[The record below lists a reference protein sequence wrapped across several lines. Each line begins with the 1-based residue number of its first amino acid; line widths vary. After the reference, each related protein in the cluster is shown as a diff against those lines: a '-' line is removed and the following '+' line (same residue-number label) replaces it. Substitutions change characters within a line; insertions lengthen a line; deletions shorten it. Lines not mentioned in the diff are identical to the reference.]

1 MYIIKNICIYYI
13 IVYIIIYIHTY
24 TRMYIHIYI
33 WVWKLKIAEFSNFIT
48 RTGPE
53 CGRAVDCPMAITT
66 NSILRW
72 ISIKHVVI

>member
-1 MYIIKNICIYYI
+1 MYILYNCIYNY
-13 IVYIIIYIHTY
+13 IYIHTY
-24 TRMYIHIYI
+24 TRMYIHIYIYI